1 MLWYIFRVCAQIFR
15 WFSGHFPGHSDQA
28 SAPAIPSKAWS
39 TRPDGGLCMHKVSC
53 GKNNAINH
61 PFGNDKHTTLKNG
74 DDWGMVYGIVLATL
88 M

>member
-1 MLWYIFRVCAQIFR
+1 
-15 WFSGHFPGHSDQA
+15 
-28 SAPAIPSKAWS
+28 
-39 TRPDGGLCMHKVSC
+39 MHKVSC